1 MLTFI
6 FEDGIDPENTTI
18 LQKLSNKLE
27 LNVVSSAPRDVRESS
42 FSSDRHLLH
51 TGM

>member
-18 LQKLSNKLE
+18 LQKVSNKLE
-27 LNVVSSAPRDVRESS
+27 LNVVSSAPRDVRESKS
-42 FSSDRHLLH
+42 QL
-51 TGM
+51 